1 MAHTGVVRSDGRG
14 LVGGTELGGDALL
27 GPCGD
32 DDYGD
37 LAPHVSVFIDLFMPS
52 KVKS

>member
-1 MAHTGVVRSDGRG
+1 MAHTGAVRSDGRG

-32 DDYGD
+32 DDYD
-37 LAPHVSVFIDLFMPS
+37 LAPCPGFYRLIYAFQG
-52 KVKS
+52 